1 MHKKSDQLGLLFRR
15 PEYYNERESKL
26 FADLAQRQSNGIV
39 NRRFRVQVPGSAPRL
54 IFFVRR
60 VNL

>member
-26 FADLAQRQSNGIV
+26 FADLAQRQSNAEID
-39 NRRFRVQVPGSAPRL
+39 
-54 IFFVRR
+54 FFCSPC
-60 VNL
+60 